1 MNIQL
6 SDHFTYKKLF
16 LFTMPP
22 IMMMIFTSIYSVVD
36 GYFVS
41 NYIGKTPFAALNLI
55 YPFIMIMSSIGFMF
69 GAGGS
74 ALIAKSLGQK
84 QPQKANMQFSLIVY
98 TSILLGVILALV
110 GIVIIRPVAS
120 LLGAQGEMQDLCVLY
135 ATIIL
140 IALPFFVLQFEF
152 QSLFITAEKPKLGLW
167 TTVASGVINMVFDWL
182 FIAIFNWGLAG
193 AAIATALAQFV
204 GGVIPLIYFS
214 RKNTSLLRLSSTV
227 FDSRTLIKTFTNGSS
242 ELMSNLSMSLVGM
255 LYNIQLLKYAGEDGV
270 SAYGVLMYV
279 SMIFIAIFIG
289 YSVGTAPVI
298 SFHFGAKNHSELKS
312 LLKKSTLI
320 ISVTSVFM
328 VLLGEILAK
337 PLSLLFVGYDKA
349 LLELTQHGFVIYS
362 FSFLFAGFAIFG
374 SSFFT
379 ALNDG
384 LTSAVI
390 SFLRTLV
397 FQVAAI
403 LILPVIF
410 DTDGIWYSLIVAEV
424 LAVIVTVVFLFLKR
438 KKYKYW

>member
-55 YPFIMIMSSIGFMF
+55 YPFIMIMSSVGFMF

-74 ALIAKSLGQK
+74 ALIAKTLGQK

-98 TSILLGVILALV
+98 TSIVLAIILSII
-110 GIVIIRPVAS
+110 GIIIIRPVAS
-120 LLGAQGEMQDLCVLY
+120 LLGAQGEMKDLCVLY
-135 ATIIL
+135 GTIIL

-167 TTVASGVINMVFDWL
+167 TTIASGVTNMVLDWL
-182 FIAIFNWGLAG
+182 FIAVFNWGLAG
-193 AAIATALAQFV
+193 AAIATSLAQFV
-204 GGVIPLIYFS
+204 GGIVPIIYFS
-214 RKNTSLLRLSSTV
+214 RKNTSLLKLSSTL
-227 FDSRTLIKTFTNGSS
+227 FDSRTLIKTVTNGSS
-242 ELMSNLSMSLVGM
+242 ELMSNLSMSLVCM
-255 LYNIQLLKYAGEDGV
+255 LYNIQLLKYAGENGV

-279 SMIFIAIFIG
+279 SMIFIAVFIG

-298 SFHFGAKNHSELKS
+298 SFHFGAKNHAELKS
-312 LLKKSTLI
+312 LLKKSILI
-320 ISVTSVFM
+320 ILAASVLM
-328 VLLGEILAK
+328 VILGEVLAK
-337 PLSLLFVGYDKA
+337 PLSVLFVGYDKE
-349 LLELTQHGFVIYS
+349 LLELTKRSFIIYS

-403 LILPVIF
+403 LILPLLF

-424 LAVIVTVVFLFLKR
+424 LAVAVTVLFLFLKR

>member
-55 YPFIMIMSSIGFMF
+55 YPFIMIMSSVGFMF

-74 ALIAKSLGQK
+74 ALIAKTLGQK
-84 QPQKANMQFSLIVY
+84 QPKKANMQFSLIVY
-98 TSILLGVILALV
+98 TSIVLAIILSII
-110 GIVIIRPVAS
+110 GIVFIRPISS
-120 LLGAQGEMQDLCVLY
+120 LLGAQGEMIDLCVIY
-135 ATIIL
+135 GTIIL

-167 TTVASGVINMVFDWL
+167 ATIASGVTNMVLDWL

-193 AAIATALAQFV
+193 AAIATALAQVV
-204 GGVIPLIYFS
+204 GGVIPLIYFG
-214 RKNTSLLRLSSTV
+214 RKNSSLLKLSSTL

-242 ELMSNLSMSLVGM
+242 ELMSNLSMSLVCM
-255 LYNIQLLKYAGEDGV
+255 LYNIQLLKYAGENGV

-279 SMIFIAIFIG
+279 SMIFIAVFIG

-298 SFHFGAKNHSELKS
+298 SFHFGAKNHAELKN
-312 LLKKSTLI
+312 LLKKSILI
-320 ISVTSVFM
+320 IIISSVLM
-328 VLLGEILAK
+328 VILGEVLAK
-337 PLSLLFVGYDKA
+337 PLSLLYVGYDKE
-349 LLELTQHGFVIYS
+349 LLELTRHSFVIYS

-403 LILPVIF
+403 LILPLLF

-424 LAVIVTVVFLFLKR
+424 LAVAVTVVFLFLKR